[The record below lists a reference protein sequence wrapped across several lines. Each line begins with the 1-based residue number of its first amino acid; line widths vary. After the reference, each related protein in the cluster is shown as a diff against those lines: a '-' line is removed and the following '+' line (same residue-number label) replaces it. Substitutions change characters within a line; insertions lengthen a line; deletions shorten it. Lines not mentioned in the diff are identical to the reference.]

1 MGLGGKFEVASM
13 CCVLLKKYFLD
24 SRAQT
29 ELGPQDLENLR
40 NALLESINLEKQ
52 PLTLLKRKGDVL
64 SKIYA
69 KLNKTEMLLAYLVQ
83 LADHQDGKVRQF
95 AMYVFEILSEVHL
108 SSAQLTGS
116 KNEFMTIF

>member
-52 PLTLLKRKGDVL
+52 PLNLLKRKGDVL

-83 LADHQDGKVRQF
+83 LADHQDGKVR
-95 AMYVFEILSEVHL
+95 
-108 SSAQLTGS
+108 
-116 KNEFMTIF
+116 